1 MVQAPSRRDRVR
13 AATAQEIKDT
23 ARRLLVQQGQDAA
36 TLRAIAGEMGMT
48 APALYRYFG
57 SREEL
62 IKHVIADIFSELAD
76 DLQAAINAAGA
87 AAAGAGQ
94 IPELT
99 AKMVAACQ
107 QFRRWALGHKEEYS
121 LLFGT
126 PLPGVDERDEIIDE
140 CGRKF
145 GGTFFTLFLELW
157 QRNPFPVPAREEIDP
172 GLREQLELYRD
183 RLWHRAVRGRAAGR
197 RDGHLPALLDEALR
211 SGDAGGVRPPEVRAR
226 RCRAHVRLHA
236 LRDGH
241 PARPGVPAAARRQ
254 RPLHDRWKIA
264 VTG

>member
-1 MVQAPSRRDRVR
+1 VVQAPSRRDRVR
-13 AATAQEIKDT
+13 AATVQEIKDT
-23 ARRLLVQQGQDAA
+23 ARRLLIQQGQDAA

-76 DLQAAINAAGA
+76 DLRAAIQAAGA
-87 AAAGAGQ
+87 AAEGEGH

-99 AKMVAACQ
+99 AKMAGACHE
-107 QFRRWALGHKEEYS
+107 FRRWALAHKEEYS

-145 GGTFFTLFLELW
+145 GRTFFTLFFELW
-157 QRNPFPVPAREEIDP
+157 QRNRFPVLARQEIDP

-183 RLWHRAVRGRAAGR
+183 RIGAGLSETVLPVGAMLTFLRCWTKLYGAVTLEVFHHLRFALDDPAPMFDYTLAEMATELGLKYSPRAAA
-197 RDGHLPALLDEALR
+197 PAVKAR
-211 SGDAGGVRPPEVRAR
+211 S
-226 RCRAHVRLHA
+226 
-236 LRDGH
+236 
-241 PARPGVPAAARRQ
+241 
-254 RPLHDRWKIA
+254 
-264 VTG
+264 

>member
-1 MVQAPSRRDRVR
+1 VVQAPSRRDRVR

-57 SREEL
+57 NREEL

-76 DLQAAINAAGA
+76 EIQAAIKAAGVT
-87 AAAGAGQ
+87 AAGAGH

-107 QFRRWALGHKEEYS
+107 QFRRWARGHKEEYS

-126 PLPGVDERDEIIDE
+126 PLPGVDERDEIIDQ

-172 GLREQLELYRD
+172 SLSKELELYRD
-183 RLWHRAVRGRAAGR
+183 RLRIGLSESE
-197 RDGHLPALLDEALR
+197 LPVGAM
-211 SGDAGGVRPPEVRAR
+211 VTF
-226 RCRAHVRLHA
+226 LHCWTK
-236 LRDGH
+236 LYG
-241 PARPGVPAAARRQ
+241 
-254 RPLHDRWKIA
+254 A
-264 VTG
+264 VTLEAFDHLRFALDDPAPMFDYTLAEMATQLGLEYPPQLDAPAVTA

>member
-1 MVQAPSRRDRVR
+1 VVQAPSRRDRVR

-23 ARRLLVQQGQDAA
+23 ARGLLIRQGQDAA

-57 SREEL
+57 SHEEL

-76 DLQAAINAAGA
+76 DLQAAIKAAGT
-87 AAAGAGQ
+87 AAAGAGH

-99 AKMVAACQ
+99 AKMVAVCRE
-107 QFRRWALGHKEEYS
+107 FRRWALGHKEEYS

-126 PLPGVDERDEIIDE
+126 PLPGVDERDEIIDA

-157 QRNPFPVPAREEIDP
+157 HRNPFPVLAREEIDP

-183 RLWHRAVRGRAAGR
+183 RIGAGLTEAE
-197 RDGHLPALLDEALR
+197 LPAGAMLTFLR
-211 SGDAGGVRPPEVRAR
+211 CWTKLYG
-226 RCRAHVRLHA
+226 
-236 LRDGH
+236 
-241 PARPGVPAAARRQ
+241 
-254 RPLHDRWKIA
+254 A
-264 VTG
+264 VTLEAFDHLRFALDDPAPMFDYTLAEMAAQLGLEYPPQPPADRPAGPRR

>member
-23 ARRLLVQQGQDAA
+23 ARRLLIQQGQDAA
-36 TLRAIAGEMGMT
+36 TLRAIAGQMGMT

-76 DLQAAINAAGA
+76 DLQAAIKAAGA
-87 AAAGAGQ
+87 AAAGAGH
-94 IPELT
+94 ITELT

-107 QFRRWALGHKEEYS
+107 EFRRWALGHKEEYS

-126 PLPGVDERDEIIDE
+126 PLPGVDERDEIIDA

-157 QRNPFPVPAREEIDP
+157 QRNPFPVLAPEEIDP

-183 RLWHRAVRGRAAGR
+183 RIGIGVSEAELPVGAMLTFLRCWTKLYGVVTLEAFDHLRFALDDPAPKFDYTLAEMATQLGLEYPPQVAVNA
-197 RDGHLPALLDEALR
+197 R
-211 SGDAGGVRPPEVRAR
+211 S
-226 RCRAHVRLHA
+226 
-236 LRDGH
+236 
-241 PARPGVPAAARRQ
+241 
-254 RPLHDRWKIA
+254 
-264 VTG
+264 

>member
-1 MVQAPSRRDRVR
+1 VR

-23 ARRLLVQQGQDAA
+23 ARRLLIQQGRDAA

-57 SREEL
+57 NREEL

-76 DLQAAINAAGA
+76 DLQAAIKAAGA
-87 AAAGAGQ
+87 AAAGAGH

-99 AKMVAACQ
+99 AKMAAACQ
-107 QFRRWALGHKEEYS
+107 EFRRWALGHKEEYS
-121 LLFGT
+121 LLFGR
-126 PLPGVDERDEIIDE
+126 PLPGVDERDEIIDQ

-157 QRNPFPVPAREEIDP
+157 QRNPFPVPEREEIDP

-183 RLWHRAVRGRAAGR
+183 RIGGIGLSEAE
-197 RDGHLPALLDEALR
+197 LPVGAMLTFLR
-211 SGDAGGVRPPEVRAR
+211 CWIKLYG
-226 RCRAHVRLHA
+226 
-236 LRDGH
+236 
-241 PARPGVPAAARRQ
+241 
-254 RPLHDRWKIA
+254 A
-264 VTG
+264 VTLEVFDHLRFALDDPAPLFDYTLAEMATQLGLEYQPQVGASARS